1 MIRSGTIEITP
12 EIHALIARVDEF
24 RRGWRAMGELPA
36 QKRLSLRRAA
46 MVESV
51 GSSMRIEGSAITDP
65 AVEQVLSRLSANPEG
80 SFSTK
85 DEQEAAGYA
94 QLMEKIFS
102 SWRDIPFTV
111 SHIRQMHR
119 DLFAYSEK
127 DAWHRGHYKTLPS
140 SSETAANGDTR
151 TNPGT
156 GAGTGTGTGFQGTS
170 SLEAPRLVSEL
181 MGWLK
186 DEQAARR
193 LHSLIIIA
201 LWVVMFLKMYP
212 FQDGNGPLSRVLT
225 TLLLLQSDYAYVE
238 YSSLETVIEQ
248 NKKAYHLALRQT
260 QETIE
265 SDSPNWQPWLIF
277 FLRSVAQQVTRLEQN
292 IEPSAELRD

>member
-24 RRGWRAMGELPA
+24 RRAWRAMGELPP

-51 GSSMRIEGSAITDP
+51 GSSMRIEGNAITDP
-65 AVEQVLSRLSANPEG
+65 AVEQVLSRLSISPEG

-102 SWRDIPFTV
+102 SWRDIPFTA
-111 SHIRQMHR
+111 SPIRQMHR
-119 DLFAYSEK
+119 DLFAFSEK

-140 SSETAANGDTR
+140 SSDTAVNGDAR
-151 TNPGT
+151 TNTGT
-156 GAGTGTGTGFQGTS
+156 GTGTGTGFQGTI
-170 SLEAPRLVSEL
+170 SLETPRLVSEL

-201 LWVVMFLKMYP
+201 LWVVMFLKIHP
-212 FQDGNGPLSRVLT
+212 FQDGNGSLSRILT

-238 YSSLETVIEQ
+238 YSSLESVIEQ
-248 NKKAYHLALRQT
+248 NKEAYHLALRQT

-265 SDSPNWQPWLIF
+265 TDSPNWQPWLVF
-277 FLRSVAQQVTRLEQN
+277 FLRSLAQQVTRLEQK
-292 IEPSAELRD
+292 IGPSTELRD